1 MELNQT
7 SICYYEKKLAH
18 ISAATESADSIVPDT
33 FPDIGRIVCAYGT
46 AVIKDQTP
54 QNDRLLVSGTVQ
66 TTVLYEPENGGK
78 LRRLSVPVTFAHI
91 EECEGLTAE
100 SICSTVC
107 RIAAVDAE
115 AMNSRKVSVSVQ
127 LCFLTEGYCKAEC
140 DVTESVEHGRH
151 RMPDAICRGNNAA
164 GRQVRS

>member
-1 MELNQT
+1 MRFDCAGHVSGYRTNCVRVWYGGHQGP
-7 SICYYEKKLAH
+7 
-18 ISAATESADSIVPDT
+18 DS
-33 FPDIGRIVCAYGT
+33 
-46 AVIKDQTP
+46 

-66 TTVLYEPENGGK
+66 TTILCEPENGGK
-78 LRRLSVPVTFAHI
+78 LRRLSVPVRVTFAVI

-127 LCFLTEGYCKAEC
+127 LCF
-140 DVTESVEHGRH
+140 
-151 RMPDAICRGNNAA
+151 
-164 GRQVRS
+164 